1 VVDTTPRI
9 LADLKHAI
17 VSTIIVQDIRNFY
30 SQKEKLMARKAQ
42 SAKAGRVAIQD
53 LMKLVNK
60 KAGRN
65 VAHDLTGDNPTA
77 VKEWIPTGSRWL
89 DSIICKGQMG
99 GIPVGKVTEIAG
111 LESTGKSYMAAQVAA
126 NAQKQGKLVVYFD
139 SESAIDPS
147 FLERTGCDLARLMY
161 VQASSVEFVLETIEE
176 LLGATEDQLVF
187 IWDSLAFTPSVSDVE
202 GDFNPQSSMA
212 VKARILAKGMS
223 KLVIPIADR
232 QATLIVLNQLKTN
245 IPQGPNARIVA
256 MTTPYTTPGG
266 KAMHYSY
273 SLRIWL
279 TGRKSKASFIEDD
292 KGFRIGSEVKCKLE
306 KSRFGTQGRSCAFR
320 ILWGT
325 EEIGIRDEESWFDA
339 IKGSECLTSAG
350 AWYTL
355 TMPEGYTKKFQP
367 SKWSQL
373 ITSDIEFKE
382 HVIRLMDEEIV
393 QKFDRR
399 EGNADAFYSE
409 PEDLTVPLKD

>member
-1 VVDTTPRI
+1 
-9 LADLKHAI
+9 
-17 VSTIIVQDIRNFY
+17 
-30 SQKEKLMARKAQ
+30 MARK
-42 SAKAGRVAIQD
+42 SKETKAGRVSMQD
-53 LMKLVNK
+53 LMSLVNK

-65 VAHDLTGDNPTA
+65 VAHDLTGENPTR

-89 DSIICKGQMG
+89 DSIVCKGQVA

-126 NAQKQGKLVVYFD
+126 NAQKTGKLVVYFD
-139 SESAIDPS
+139 SESAIDPD
-147 FLERTGCDLARLMY
+147 FLSRAGCDLEKLMY
-161 VQASSVEFVLETIEE
+161 IQASSVEFVLETIEE
-176 LLGATEDQLVF
+176 LLGATDDQLVF

-223 KLVIPIADR
+223 KLVLPIADK

-279 TGRKSKASFIEDD
+279 TGRKAKSSFIEDD
-292 KGFRIGSEVKCKLE
+292 KGFRIGSEVKVKLE
-306 KSRFGTQGRSCAFR
+306 KSRFGTQGRSCTFR

-325 EEIGIRDEESWFDA
+325 ESIGIQCDESLFNA
-339 IKGSECLTSAG
+339 IKTSEHLTSAG

-355 TMPEGYTKKFQP
+355 KMADGSAIKFQP
-367 SKWSQL
+367 SKWVEKMEDETFRSRVY
-373 ITSDIEFKE
+373 E
-382 HVIRLMDEEIV
+382 LMDEEVV
-393 QKFDRR
+393 QKFDKRI
-399 EGNADAFYSE
+399 GNAKDFYE
-409 PEDLTVPLKD
+409 AVE

>member
-1 VVDTTPRI
+1 
-9 LADLKHAI
+9 
-17 VSTIIVQDIRNFY
+17 
-30 SQKEKLMARKAQ
+30 MARKAK
-42 SAKAGRVAIQD
+42 AKAGRVSMQD
-53 LMKLVNK
+53 LMSLVNK

-65 VAHDLTGDNPTA
+65 VAHNLTGDNPTA

-89 DSIICKGQMG
+89 DSIVCRGHCA

-111 LESTGKSYMAAQVAA
+111 LESTGKSYMAAQIAA
-126 NAQKQGKLVVYFD
+126 NAQKQGKLVIYFD

-147 FLERTGCDLARLMY
+147 FLERSGCDLNRLMY

-176 LLGATEDQLVF
+176 VLSASDEQLVL

-212 VKARILAKGMS
+212 MKARILAKGMS
-223 KLVIPIADR
+223 KLVIPIADK
-232 QATLIVLNQLKTN
+232 QATLLVLNQLKTN
-245 IPQGPNARIVA
+245 IPSGPNARIIA
-256 MTTPYTTPGG
+256 MTTPYMTPGG

-279 TGRKSKASFIEDD
+279 TGRKAKASFIEDD
-292 KGFRIGSEVKCKLE
+292 KGFRIGSEVKVKLE

-339 IKGSECLTSAG
+339 IKSSDCLTSAG

-355 TMPEGYTKKFQP
+355 ATSDGYTKKFQP
-367 SKWSQL
+367 SKWTEL
-373 ITSDIEFKE
+373 VTTDNEFRE

-393 QKFDRR
+393 QKFDKR
-399 EGNADAFYSE
+399 EGDAQAFYAD
-409 PEDLTVPLKD
+409 PEDLTVPVKE

>member
-1 VVDTTPRI
+1 MV
-9 LADLKHAI
+9 
-17 VSTIIVQDIRNFY
+17 
-30 SQKEKLMARKAQ
+30 RKAKTKPGKV
-42 SAKAGRVAIQD
+42 SMQD
-53 LMKLVNK
+53 LMSLVNK
-60 KAGRN
+60 KAGVT
-65 VAHDLTGDNPTA
+65 VAHNLTGDNPTE

-89 DSIICKGQMG
+89 DSIVSKGRVS

-111 LESTGKSYMAAQVAA
+111 LESTGKSYMAVQIAA
-126 NAQKQGKLVVYFD
+126 NAQKKGMMVVYFD

-147 FLERTGCDLARLMY
+147 FLTRAGCDLERLMY

-176 LLGATEDQLVF
+176 ILGATDEQVLF

-223 KLVIPIADR
+223 KLVIPIADKR
-232 QATLIVLNQLKTN
+232 ATFLVLNQLKTN
-245 IPQGPNARIVA
+245 IPQGPNARIIA
-256 MTTPYTTPGG
+256 MTTPYVTPGG
-266 KAMHYSY
+266 KAMHYAY

-279 TGRKSKASFIEDD
+279 TGRKAKASFIEDE
-292 KGFRIGSEVKCKLE
+292 KGFRIGSEVKVRLE

-320 ILWGT
+320 IMWGT
-325 EEIGIRDEESWFDA
+325 EQIGIRDEESWFDA
-339 IKGSECLTSAG
+339 IKGSSCLTSAG

-355 TMPEGYTKKFQP
+355 TMPGGYTKKFQP
-367 SKWSQL
+367 SKWNEIIS
-373 ITSDIEFKE
+373 SDDEFRSN
-382 HVIRLMDEEIV
+382 VIRLMDEEIV

-399 EGNADAFYSE
+399 EGNAGQFYND